1 MDTIN
6 INPVQIPSVNGG
18 LTANE
23 NLKYSTNKVFIE
35 ANTVPISMKELR
47 DEHIIPV
54 FCSTNE
60 PLISHHEFIDC
71 VYKTTKSWFHE
82 DVVLAPSV
90 RVSHPVKGRIPEAKY
105 KKAIEL
111 MPWEQTLYYERM
123 MFCVE
128 IPTIMHDVAGNKL
141 SLTVG
146 GVKSFSTDNLYGKRP
161 GGDQHFQFFIGFKN
175 HVCCNL
181 CVNTDGIKVNLGIR
195 NLTDLENAVEQLL
208 FSYNHTAH
216 IEMMRKLSTINLTE
230 HEFAQVIGK
239 ARLFKHLPDTKKEEI
254 VPLLFG
260 DQQMGAV
267 VKDFY
272 TDENFNIK
280 SYSDT
285 INLWSLYNLFTG
297 VNKSTYVDQFLP
309 RAINAQEIVL
319 EIAQHKMGEKESWYM
334 V

>member
-18 LTANE
+18 ITANE

-161 GGDQHFQFFIGFKN
+161 GGDKHFQFFIGFMN
-175 HVCCNL
+175 HV
-181 CVNTDGIKVNLGIR
+181 
-195 NLTDLENAVEQLL
+195 
-208 FSYNHTAH
+208 
-216 IEMMRKLSTINLTE
+216 
-230 HEFAQVIGK
+230 
-239 ARLFKHLPDTKKEEI
+239 
-254 VPLLFG
+254 
-260 DQQMGAV
+260 
-267 VKDFY
+267 
-272 TDENFNIK
+272 
-280 SYSDT
+280 
-285 INLWSLYNLFTG
+285 
-297 VNKSTYVDQFLP
+297 
-309 RAINAQEIVL
+309 
-319 EIAQHKMGEKESWYM
+319 
-334 V
+334 